1 MWILN
6 LKQKKTKGVW
16 LALSVFS
23 LAMIG
28 WVAWQLV
35 SAYYG
40 QTSFGIPIYVADLSD
55 DRKLVG
61 LSHNVFFGQ
70 VESKSGSSWTKN
82 LAETQF
88 NVTVLETIK
97 GSLSGDITVNQ
108 LGGTDGNGH
117 KFRIE
122 GDPDLLQSGK
132 TYLFVTKANAAGDRH
147 NNAPGYGN
155 IILDV
160 PADASYREI
169 LSSEDANQ
177 LRTRFTEAYE
187 NEIPWQ

>member
-1 MWILN
+1 MRI
-6 LKQKKTKGVW
+6 LKQNKSQGVW
-16 LALSVFS
+16 VALGMFS
-23 LAMIG
+23 LVVMG
-28 WVAWQLV
+28 WAAWQLV

-40 QTSFGIPIYVADLSD
+40 QTSFAIPTYVTDLSD

-70 VESKSGSSWTKN
+70 VESKSGSSLTKD

-108 LGGTDGNGH
+108 QGGTDGNGH
-117 KFRIE
+117 KFRVE
-122 GDPDLLQSGK
+122 GDPDLLQPGK
-132 TYLFVTKANAAGDRH
+132 TYLFVTRANTASDKQT
-147 NNAPGYGN
+147 NAPGYGN
-155 IILDV
+155 IMLDV
-160 PADASYREI
+160 RDDASHREI

-187 NEIPWQ
+187 NEVPYQ